1 MFETRTPHFVWHYL
15 LPFAQV
21 TQYALI
27 AGVRA
32 EVGDAGFLFNC
43 RPNAPTLG
51 SNIGGSMRPSIII
64 AVAACCGLDS
74 ASIALR
80 AQSAQTQA
88 AERRFEVAS
97 VKAALS
103 PAELGRLA
111 AQSGQMP
118 SSFGIQTSP
127 GGWFR
132 ASPVTLKQLIA
143 HAFDVTDYQ
152 IDGGPKWLAS
162 DYFEI
167 NATAAAEATPAE
179 IRTML
184 RTLLSERFGLRTHS
198 DIRQTQTYVLTVA
211 RSDGRL
217 GPRLT
222 RTTAECIQQIDQW
235 KNRTDPPAPP
245 TPADRARAVE
255 EAIRLRSAP
264 PVPRCGSSMTSSR
277 ANGASAFAFGGK
289 ELTLLVSR
297 LSSVLSAPVVDRTE
311 LAGLFD
317 VTLEY
322 LSERT
327 TRGRVIGLDPNSTDS
342 LPPDLASALQQ
353 QLGLKLEK
361 QIGPTPVLVIDAA
374 EHPTP
379 D

>member
-1 MFETRTPHFVWHYL
+1 
-15 LPFAQV
+15 
-21 TQYALI
+21 
-27 AGVRA
+27 
-32 EVGDAGFLFNC
+32 
-43 RPNAPTLG
+43 
-51 SNIGGSMRPSIII
+51 MRPSIII

-127 GGWFR
+127 GGRFR

-217 GPRLT
+217 GSRLPN
-222 RTTAECIQQIDQW
+222 D
-235 KNRTDPPAPP
+235 NTDPFTPLKIILNHGIRKEFQTTTDVVTKVEPLDSKKSDLLQAADVLMGAVGYHNQNFHMSPA
-245 TPADRARAVE
+245 ANKEKVE
-255 EAIRLRSAP
+255 
-264 PVPRCGSSMTSSR
+264 
-277 ANGASAFAFGGK
+277 
-289 ELTLLVSR
+289 
-297 LSSVLSAPVVDRTE
+297 
-311 LAGLFD
+311 
-317 VTLEY
+317 
-322 LSERT
+322 
-327 TRGRVIGLDPNSTDS
+327 TR
-342 LPPDLASALQQ
+342 
-353 QLGLKLEK
+353 
-361 QIGPTPVLVIDAA
+361 QIYRGQNRQT
-374 EHPTP
+374 
-379 D
+379 